1 MKKILLAIV
10 ALFVSVMFVNC
21 SESLDSLVNRAK
33 EKLPIEIDEG
43 QTMTDI
49 VIKKDFLQVEFEY
62 DEHEYRLDDDMFDMV
77 LELYGDEF
85 KGMFTE
91 MMADENNGRKLFEKC
106 VEEGLGLRFIME
118 GKKSKRNLTL
128 VELSAKD
135 LEEELDK

>member
-1 MKKILLAIV
+1 MKKILLAIA

-43 QTMTDI
+43 QTMT
-49 VIKKDFLQVEFEY
+49 
-62 DEHEYRLDDDMFDMV
+62 
-77 LELYGDEF
+77 
-85 KGMFTE
+85 MFTE

-128 VELSAKD
+128 VELSAKE